1 MPTSAEELAL
11 VEQEARYDAIKE
23 LLEIDLKEESPS
35 QAKYNSVTSRFAK
48 LEEHYLNLKVAFK
61 KYRKRIVP
69 SQASEENFNDD
80 TQDGEYLYNDTW
92 IKSITTNYVKATN
105 DISTYLE
112 EKDPTASQNTSEEA
126 KVSVAAKADL
136 EKLTTKIKLELE
148 QVTQS
153 VDDTYKKL
161 EGVTSINTGQSQAYI
176 CLKNELITVLDEKLP
191 SLLQSVHVLADAS
204 DQESV
209 QKLEVA
215 YTNLEAKEKPRLY
228 QLSRLIAE
236 KTAEA
241 PPSSSSTRPLHP
253 ALFQ

>member
-1 MPTSAEELAL
+1 M
-11 VEQEARYDAIKE
+11 
-23 LLEIDLKEESPS
+23 
-35 QAKYNSVTSRFAK
+35 
-48 LEEHYLNLKVAFK
+48 
-61 KYRKRIVP
+61 
-69 SQASEENFNDD
+69 
-80 TQDGEYLYNDTW
+80 
-92 IKSITTNYVKATN
+92 
-105 DISTYLE
+105 
-112 EKDPTASQNTSEEA
+112 
-126 KVSVAAKADL
+126 
-136 EKLTTKIKLELE
+136 
-148 QVTQS
+148 TQS

-215 YTNLEAKEKPRLY
+215 YANLEAKEKPRLY

-241 PPSSSSTRPLHP
+241 PPFPQLQWWVFFSQGRDYPLEKDRSS
-253 ALFQ
+253 